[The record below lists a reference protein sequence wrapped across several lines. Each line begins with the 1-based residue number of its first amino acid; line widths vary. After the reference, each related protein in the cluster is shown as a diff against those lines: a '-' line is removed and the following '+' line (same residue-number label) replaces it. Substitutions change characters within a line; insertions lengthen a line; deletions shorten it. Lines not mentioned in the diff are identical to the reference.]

1 MYRYNLLLTRP
12 VNLAKE
18 LQSLLF
24 LLLRNSDRFN
34 PSKQLSFI
42 KHSRLL
48 EKTSTAES
56 HLVLYYA
63 KKHSPQDSRAFRVLD
78 TLHLADVP
86 PERTCH
92 LKLSPETQTFSKSH
106 LRFYGSLNPNPR
118 NKETHLIRFEKSF
131 SFVLFLNEALQ
142 PGSCQGSKYIGDDFV
157 KNTRPKFQESGTF
170 DAFKSLVI
178 RRTYYSPTSS
188 WNQNCSIRINR
199 KQEVT
204 WFVPFGTFNDKYS
217 LFEADFQLSFE
228 DIEFS
233 NHNRFVEVEITPSSV
248 WFDVSYQLIGI
259 Y

>member
-1 MYRYNLLLTRP
+1 M
-12 VNLAKE
+12 
-18 LQSLLF
+18 
-24 LLLRNSDRFN
+24 
-34 PSKQLSFI
+34 
-42 KHSRLL
+42 

-78 TLHLADVP
+78 TLHLADIS
-86 PERTCH
+86 PEIACH
-92 LKLSPETQTFSKSH
+92 LKLPPETQTFSKAH
-106 LRFYGSLNPNPR
+106 LRFYGSLNPDVGI
-118 NKETHLIRFEKSF
+118 KDTHFIRFEKSS
-131 SFVLFLNEALQ
+131 SFVLFLDGPLQ
-142 PGSCQGSKYIGDDFV
+142 LRSCTGSKYVGDDFV
-157 KNTRPKFQESGTF
+157 KNTRPKFQESETF
-170 DAFKSLVI
+170 DAFKNLVI